1 MKYLFKP
8 ILTFVLY
15 MALAMFT
22 SVMHPTQAAELNAE
36 IDNFDDASLNAIGIA
51 RQFIDD
57 TMVGGKTQTSHTIT
71 NGVMQVSG
79 KIVPPRGQPGWASA
93 IQPLDAIGAAQDA
106 SRFEGVRLR
115 VRINQGNLNLSVNS
129 TEITNF
135 DFHTAPVVVTN
146 DGEFHEVKVPFA
158 SMKRNWSEQIPLDTA
173 TINSLSI
180 VAYSL
185 QAAPFDYEIAEVGF
199 Y

>member
-15 MALAMFT
+15 VALAWIT
-22 SVMHPTQAAELNAE
+22 SAMHNTQAAELNAE
-36 IDNFDDASLNAIGIA
+36 IDNFNDASLNAIGIE

-93 IQPLDAIGAAQDA
+93 IQPLDTIGAGQDA
-106 SRFEGVRLR
+106 SRFEGVRLL
-115 VRINQGNLNLSVNS
+115 VRLNQGNLNLSANS

-158 SMKRNWSEQIPLDTA
+158 SMKRNWSEQIPLNKA

-185 QAAPFDYEIAEVGF
+185 QPAPFDYEIAEVGF